1 MEILS
6 RSYHLVCVIY
16 PRYAQPPFLTPI
28 CAHNRL
34 FNYKVIYFFFPE
46 TARLSLE
53 EIAKNFGEEVAVDV
67 TAATEEEK
75 AKLEETLISADVVKT
90 AGLPATAKT
99 EESA

>member
-1 MEILS
+1 M
-6 RSYHLVCVIY
+6 LVY
-16 PRYAQPPFLTPI
+16 
-28 CAHNRL
+28 AHNRIL
-34 FNYKVIYFFFPE
+34 AHLVIYFFFPE

-53 EIAKNFGEEVAVDV
+53 EIAKNFGEEVAIDV

-90 AGLPATAKT
+90 TGLPATAKP